1 MKGIVHIIC
10 NGQQEFWLDA
20 ENIEKVEKTFFD
32 YRYNGSV
39 AIVSY
44 KDGHHDEYKG
54 VIMVLIEHERDFI
67 EKVEPAGFEELRH
80 ELVDMV
86 LIPDWY
92 DDAHYYPIFDKKL
105 CDCDLCNRTKAILDQ
120 NNIKTV
126 RTLCWLNKT
135 DVLKFRNAGKKTLN
149 ELDDF
154 LEDHG
159 LSFGTDV
166 DKIEKYHQEIMKR
179 NNPK

>member
-1 MKGIVHIIC
+1 MNGIVHLIC
-10 NGQQEFWLDA
+10 NGQKEVWLDA

-39 AIVSY
+39 AIVTY
-44 KDGHHDEYKG
+44 KDGHTDEYEG
-54 VIMVLIEHERDFI
+54 VIMVVIEHERDFC
-67 EKVEPAGFEELRH
+67 EKVEPAGFEELRNG
-80 ELVDMV
+80 LADAV

-92 DDAHYYPIFDKKL
+92 DDSLYYPIFEKML
-105 CDCDLCNRTKAILDQ
+105 STCDLCNRTKAILDQ
-120 NNIKTV
+120 NDVKTV
-126 RTLCWLNKT
+126 GDLCEYWKT
-135 DVLKFRNAGKKTLN
+135 DILKFRNAGKKTLT

-166 DKIEKYHQEIMKR
+166 ENIKKYHNEILRR
-179 NNPK
+179 NNKQ